1 MLGFRA
7 ATQRTASDNDRE
19 NCFCYDTHDNFS
31 TIPSTHIQT
40 TMRSTQLQNSPQ
52 AGDLAPDFTADSTSG
67 KQVRLSSFR
76 GKQNVLLAFFPL
88 AFTGTCTKELVCF
101 TEDFDQFAGKGIE
114 ILPISVD
121 AIPSLREFKNKLQMK
136 TDLLSDFKRDISR
149 AYGVLNEDRFFANR
163 AYFLID
169 KEGRVRWSHIETN
182 NSERRENEEIFA
194 AMHLLS

>member
-1 MLGFRA
+1 M
-7 ATQRTASDNDRE
+7 T
-19 NCFCYDTHDNFS
+19 
-31 TIPSTHIQT
+31 
-40 TMRSTQLQNSPQ
+40 STQLQNSPQ

-67 KQVRLSSFR
+67 KQVTLSSFQ

-101 TEDFDQFAGKGIE
+101 TEDFDQFAGKGVE

-121 AIPSLREFKNKLQMK
+121 ATPSLREFKNKLQMK

-149 AYGVLNEDRFFANR
+149 AYGVLNEDRFYSNR

-169 KEGRVRWSHIETN
+169 KEGKVRWSHIEAKN
-182 NSERRENEEIFA
+182 GERRENSERLA
-194 AMHLLS
+194 AIQLLS